1 MSDVAE
7 DINRLED
14 EIILLS
20 SAVEKI
26 QHTLEKI
33 EAQSIPEYC
42 TLEVACRLKG
52 GSEYRNLYTR
62 PWQQPCCGTRF
73 EKINGR
79 KVWSK
84 EQVMRWL
91 KVTDSELENYAA
103 SLGLDISRNFL
114 HGKNLK

>member
-1 MSDVAE
+1 MSDIE
-7 DINRLED
+7 TLEQ
-14 EIILLS
+14 EMMIIS
-20 SAVEKI
+20 KTMEKI
-26 QHTLEKI
+26 QCSLEKI
-33 EAQSIPEYC
+33 ATQTIPEFC

-52 GSEYRNLYTR
+52 GSEYKNLYTR

-73 EKINGR
+73 ERINGR

-84 EQVMRWL
+84 EQILRWL
-91 KVTDSELENYAA
+91 KVTDSNLEEYAA